1 MIEKRHAEK
10 ANRVLVSVIIPAYN
24 AESRIKRCILSAAQQ
39 AFDGKEIIVV
49 DDGSQDDT
57 ARRAEELA
65 AICNAVTVIRASHH
79 CQGAARNIGIRK
91 SSGQYLVFLDAD
103 DQLKEGA
110 LNSLYNSA
118 IELDADLLT
127 FDCDR
132 VPDSYGTPFAERAEL
147 VPGNRVYTGKDFWN
161 KYHDLGGVYYS
172 APLHFVNKAFL
183 IQNDLF
189 FEEDLYYEDNDWIVR
204 AYNSAGRVVYLPE
217 KLYVAENRV
226 DSTTNKMPSTRTI
239 ISVFKIQEILRG
251 MLVSG
256 KYSKNMMYNV
266 AEQNLARLEKMR
278 SVLFSDE
285 VKKSFSEMI
294 SLYKGSVSDVLDEDL
309 FDMDYLFWK
318 AVGTA
323 ASAQEMTDSMDAAIE
338 TVRNLITAFY
348 GMSGDSSTAIW
359 GTGDISR
366 RFIRW
371 CGDRGIDLPKDT
383 VFIETTPGSVEFMKH
398 RVIAAGDVDWNMIET
413 IVLAASAENRSR
425 IIKSIP
431 DEQRHKIRQVHPLLL
446 EGRLS
451 YDRKEI

>member
-1 MIEKRHAEK
+1 M
-10 ANRVLVSVIIPAYN
+10 
-24 AESRIKRCILSAAQQ
+24 
-39 AFDGKEIIVV
+39 
-49 DDGSQDDT
+49 
-57 ARRAEELA
+57 EL
-65 AICNAVTVIRASHH
+65 RLH
-79 CQGAARNIGIRK
+79 
-91 SSGQYLVFLDAD
+91 
-103 DQLKEGA
+103 
-110 LNSLYNSA
+110 
-118 IELDADLLT
+118 
-127 FDCDR
+127 
-132 VPDSYGTPFAERAEL
+132 
-147 VPGNRVYTGKDFWN
+147 TGKDFWN